1 MTTLINWERM
11 PDFKKP
17 DFKLKHKTT
26 CIYKLIIYFCQLN
39 LKNCNMK
46 DLVAKINA
54 EIETFKTES
63 DSLIEKGVKAAGA
76 RARKST
82 LEIEKLLKE
91 FRKVS
96 IEESKK

>member
-1 MTTLINWERM
+1 MT
-11 PDFKKP
+11 
-17 DFKLKHKTT
+17 
-26 CIYKLIIYFCQLN
+26 
-39 LKNCNMK
+39 
-46 DLVAKINA
+46 DLVAKINT
-54 EIETFKTES
+54 EFETFKTES
-63 DSLIEKGVKAAGA
+63 DSLVEKGVKAAGA

>member
-1 MTTLINWERM
+1 MIFNFLLLPCN
-11 PDFKKP
+11 FKKQ
-17 DFKLKHKTT
+17 K
-26 CIYKLIIYFCQLN
+26 I
-39 LKNCNMK
+39 MK
-46 DLVAKINA
+46 DLIAKINA

-63 DSLIEKGVKAAGA
+63 ESLSEKGVKAAGA